1 MIFTDLEVLNKIV
14 KVASGAQM
22 YIAQQEALTNTCICL
37 LQLEHL
43 TSQPQGV
50 WMLEKV
56 GEKITSDTVAQ
67 YNTFRL
73 FVVNIVLP

>member
-43 TSQPQGV
+43 K
-50 WMLEKV
+50 KV
-56 GEKITSDTVAQ
+56 CLDV
-67 YNTFRL
+67 
-73 FVVNIVLP
+73 